1 MQGGYYAPPGKPP
14 AAPSTARR
22 EPTTTTTT
30 GPARTRT
37 GHGGP
42 EHGPTGA
49 ADGTDDDGGGHARRS
64 LPGCGGRR
72 GGRGTRGAGRGAR
85 GRTAD
90 RAHDGGP
97 GRGTGR
103 PDYARTEAPAAGRD
117 GPTRDVSRAADGGRD
132 GGREVDTPL
141 RRPSAACPLPRRF
154 AVRRQGGEVVVFKPA
169 ILLPLQ

>member
-49 ADGTDDDGGGHARRS
+49 ADDDGTRPGTHARS
-64 LPGCGGRR
+64 FAGGV
-72 GGRGTRGAGRGAR
+72 AC
-85 GRTAD
+85 
-90 RAHDGGP
+90 RAS
-97 GRGTGR
+97 GR
-103 PDYARTEAPAAGRD
+103 PLGVLLAASGTLPDPFRNPPDAFREPSGRIFS
-117 GPTRDVSRAADGGRD
+117 P
-132 GGREVDTPL
+132 
-141 RRPSAACPLPRRF
+141 RPSASELIDPYFLTF
-154 AVRRQGGEVVVFKPA
+154 THNFTGNIVLHGEHRNLFFNISDK
-169 ILLPLQ
+169 ITC